1 MVALD
6 SANLGETWSGFAAVL
21 PAGVRIYV
29 SGRRRRSVDVDQT
42 TTVQIDRGAL
52 EDWRPLYTIAT
63 AAELLGLHPRTL
75 RLYEQAGLIKPARKN
90 NRRFYS
96 NSDLEW
102 VRIVRH
108 LIHDEGLNQQGLRR
122 MLAMVTYT
130 HVVEGQPPESDAC
143 RQRASR
149 TAPCWDHPS
158 ADNTACHSCPIYL
171 AARVDILGLDGNGS
185 KG

>member
-1 MVALD
+1 M
-6 SANLGETWSGFAAVL
+6 
-21 PAGVRIYV
+21 
-29 SGRRRRSVDVDQT
+29 DQT
-42 TTVQIDRGAL
+42 SIAQADRSAL

-63 AAELLGLHPRTL
+63 AAELLELHPRTL

-122 MLAMVTYT
+122 MLAMVTYP
-130 HVVEGQPPESDAC
+130 HVLDGQPPEGDAC
-143 RQRASR
+143 RERAGR
-149 TAPCWDHPS
+149 TAPCWDHSTAGS
-158 ADNTACHSCPIYL
+158 AACHACPIYL
-171 AARVDILGLDGNGS
+171 SARAEIISMDGTEAAGA
-185 KG
+185 

>member
-1 MVALD
+1 M
-6 SANLGETWSGFAAVL
+6 
-21 PAGVRIYV
+21 
-29 SGRRRRSVDVDQT
+29 DQT
-42 TTVQIDRGAL
+42 KPVQVDRKTL

-63 AAELLGLHPRTL
+63 AAELLELHPRTL

-122 MLAMVTYT
+122 MLAMVTYWQVT
-130 HVVEGQPPESDAC
+130 DGEPPEGDVC
-143 RQRASR
+143 RGRASR
-149 TAPCWDHPS
+149 TSPCWDGNGS
-158 ADNTACHSCPIYL
+158 EDSICHSCSIYL
-171 AARVDILGLDGNGS
+171 AARLEIIQQDGMGS
-185 KG
+185 E